1 MLDAARLR
9 GRAGTLSVMNPLT
22 IGPALVKRALDD
34 LSTIAAAV
42 ERLGTL
48 EDAVVRGLGRIE
60 VRLDRLRED
69 VQPIRTIED
78 VNAAVQPLQGQLDTL
93 HESLEALRDEVR
105 PIAGIQEVR
114 KGIEPLDEDMRAVRE
129 SVNDLEPLLREVNER
144 LGGLDRRIETL
155 REDLSPLGELAEKV
169 PGIG

>member
-1 MLDAARLR
+1 
-9 GRAGTLSVMNPLT
+9 MNPLT
-22 IGPALVKRALDD
+22 FGPTLIMRALDD

-42 ERLGTL
+42 QRLGTL
-48 EDAVVRGLGRIE
+48 EDAVLGGLARIE
-60 VRLDRLRED
+60 VRLDALRDD

-78 VNAAVQPLQGQLDTL
+78 VNAAVQPLQGQMDEL
-93 HESLEALRDEVR
+93 HEALQALREEVK

-129 SVNDLEPLLREVNER
+129 SVNDLEPLMRRVNDQ